1 MSSSIES
8 DSEMS
13 DFNAL
18 EQIPDLRFEQ
28 AFTKS
33 YKESSGTLVGLAKV
47 LILDQIILP
56 LIQGSLWGVGVS
68 VVKSL
73 LL

>member
-47 LILDQIILP
+47 LILDQ
-56 LIQGSLWGVGVS
+56 VCA
-68 VVKSL
+68 
-73 LL
+73 